1 MKLLTIYKASAGSGK
16 TFQLALYY
24 VTLILSYE
32 PEAGG
37 KRRLFYPK
45 PNPGRHREILA
56 ITFTN
61 KATEEMK
68 DRIIKVLKEVSDVSV
83 KSTYRDKLMERIDT
97 DVQTLARAARAEL
110 TELLFDF
117 GNINISTIDS
127 FFQSILRSFA
137 YEADLSGNYDLII
150 DNKQLNEMAIADTL
164 ASAANFKT
172 GTNVDRRHNR
182 DLRQWLYE
190 FLAYRM
196 HEGKDIT
203 LFDADSKLRA
213 DLGKFIGNLSD
224 ENYHRHYA
232 ELNSF
237 FEKPDSVMNL
247 RSELERKL
255 DEVSAQAAAIADA
268 LLQPDNISAI
278 NANKLG
284 IFLRKVSDKDWAA
297 YTKPNWEMMGSGE
310 IPKGCFKSGASDE
323 QVGVITPMIEE
334 LLRHC
339 SMQLT
344 IALMLKHIY
353 SLGIFS
359 EVLRTAQEIK
369 VRQNTILLSDTNTLL
384 NRIIGD
390 CHTPFIYERTGQRL
404 HNFLI
409 DEFQDTSRLQ
419 WENLSPLLSESL
431 ASGNSNLII
440 GDVKQCIYRFRNA
453 EPGLL
458 DHEIQ
463 QELSEFIE
471 TPPLT
476 VNYRSAARVVEFN
489 SELFRHIA
497 EQKGLAGPYATVF
510 QEAKNSEKAGY
521 VNLAAVAG
529 EEESL
534 DYMVKE
540 IGRQLDPEKGGYT
553 AGDVVVLVRSR
564 NDARKVVERL
574 LAESRS
580 DGALPGVQVLSDEAL
595 YVNSS
600 RAVRFIIDRLREL
613 NRIKRSPAENEP
625 ESSNER
631 KRVPTTER
639 EIEWMSNTLQAL
651 NAQGIENED
660 AIREMIKRFND
671 LNREAP
677 IDPEADKRWRE
688 SARGRSLY
696 EIVENLIR
704 NLPDH
709 RWAAE
714 EALHISAFQ
723 DLIVEFCRLSAPTV
737 SNFLRAWDINLERN
751 AAIGLAAGVNAI
763 RVMTIHKSKGLEFA
777 CVHVPLLD
785 SDLDAERG
793 VKWYDTRDF
802 FKSLD
807 LKCDTPDF
815 YPVEANRNL
824 VGTYFAKEYIH
835 NVGEQILDSVN
846 VLYVAF
852 TRAVNELSVSMK
864 IKPGSGNNV
873 TQVLRPIL
881 ADMSGT
887 ELPDDQP
894 WTCEFGTPTVKTAQ
908 SKTAESIETLNVEA
922 YTTTN
927 RTSEM
932 WDFTAP
938 APDQEFPA

>member
-32 PEAGG
+32 PETGR
-37 KRRLFYPK
+37 KRQLFYPK

-83 KSTYRDKLMERIDT
+83 KSTYRDKLLEQIDT
-97 DVQTLARAARAEL
+97 DVQTLAKAARAEL

-117 GNINISTIDS
+117 GGINISTIDS

-150 DNKQLNEMAIADTL
+150 DNRQLNEMAIADTL

-172 GTNVDRRHNR
+172 GTTVDRRRNR

-203 LFDADSKLRA
+203 LFDANSKLRT

-232 ELNSF
+232 ELNKF
-237 FEKPDSVMNL
+237 FERPDAVVNL
-247 RSELERKL
+247 RRELERKL

-268 LLQPDNISAI
+268 LLQPDNMAAI

-284 IFLRKVSDKDWAA
+284 AFLKKASNKDCLA
-297 YTKPNWEMMGSGE
+297 YTKPNWEMMGNGE
-310 IPKGCFKSGASDE
+310 IPTGCFKSGASE
-323 QVGVITPMIEE
+323 RQIAAITPMVEK

-339 SMQLT
+339 STQLT
-344 IALMLKHIY
+344 IVLMLKHIY

-369 VRQNTILLSDTNTLL
+369 VKQNTILLSDTNTLL

-390 CHTPFIYERTGQRL
+390 CPTPFIYERTGQRL

-419 WENLSPLLSESL
+419 WRNLAPLLSESL

-476 VNYRSAARVVEFN
+476 TNYRSAARVVEFN
-489 SELFRHIA
+489 SELFGHIA
-497 EQKGLAGPYATVF
+497 KQTGLTVPYGTVR
-510 QEAKNSEKAGY
+510 QDARNTDKAGY
-521 VNLAAVAG
+521 INFAAVAG

-534 DYMVKE
+534 DHMVRA
-540 IGRQLDPEKGGYT
+540 IGRQLDPERGGYT
-553 AGDVVVLVRSR
+553 AGDIVVLVRSR

-574 LAESRS
+574 LAESRA

-595 YVNSS
+595 YVNNS
-600 RAVRFIIDRLREL
+600 RAVRFIIDKLREL
-613 NRIKRSPAENEP
+613 NRIKRSDAENDP
-625 ESSNER
+625 DTKAER

-639 EIEWMSNTLQAL
+639 EIEWMTDTLQAL
-651 NAQGIENED
+651 NSQGIENED
-660 AIREMIKRFND
+660 AIREMMKRFNGI
-671 LNREAP
+671 NRKAP
-677 IDPEADKRWRE
+677 IDPDADKHWRE

-704 NLPDH
+704 DLPDQ
-709 RWAAE
+709 RWASE
-714 EALHISAFQ
+714 EALYISAFQ
-723 DLIVEFCRLSAPTV
+723 DLIVEFCRLSAPSV
-737 SNFLRAWDINLERN
+737 GNFLRTWYTNLAHN
-751 AAIGLAAGVNAI
+751 AAVGLAAGVDAI

-785 SDLDAERG
+785 NDLDAERG
-793 VKWYDTRDF
+793 MKWYDARTI

-824 VGTYFAKEYIH
+824 IGTRFAKEYLH
-835 NVGEQILDSVN
+835 NIDEQMLDSVN

-864 IKPGSGNNV
+864 IKAGRGNNV

-887 ELPDDQP
+887 ELPEGEP
-894 WTCEFGTPTVKTAQ
+894 WACEFGDPTVKTGQNRQADN
-908 SKTAESIETLNVEA
+908 IETLNVPA

-927 RTSEM
+927 RTSGI
-932 WDFTAP
+932 WDFTIP
-938 APDQEFPA
+938 APDPT